1 MRKEDRSFFMEVA
14 VKEAFK
20 GIQNQNGGPFGA
32 VITHNGK
39 VIAKTHNRVISSK
52 DPTAHAEIL
61 AIREA
66 SKFLDKFDLSD
77 CEIFSTCEP
86 CPMCLSAI
94 LWARIKKLYY
104 GCTRNDAEDIGFDD
118 RVIYEIID
126 IKKEKKLLK
135 KIMID
140 RDKCLLPFIEWSKK
154 QNKITY

>member
-1 MRKEDRSFFMEVA
+1 
-14 VKEAFK
+14 
-20 GIQNQNGGPFGA
+20 
-32 VITHNGK
+32 
-39 VIAKTHNRVISSK
+39 
-52 DPTAHAEIL
+52 
-61 AIREA
+61 
-66 SKFLDKFDLSD
+66 
-77 CEIFSTCEP
+77 
-86 CPMCLSAI
+86 MCLSAI

-135 KIMID
+135 KTMID